1 MSRANITLPHDL
13 LDELMDLA
21 PAKTKTEAVVRAIQE
36 KLKARRIERIR
47 AAAGSL
53 EFASSAEEIRHGDKR
68 LG

>member
-1 MSRANITLPHDL
+1 MHV
-13 LDELMDLA
+13 A

-36 KLKARRIERIR
+36 KIKARKVERIR

-53 EFASSAEEIRHGDKR
+53 EFTSSAGEIRHGDKR